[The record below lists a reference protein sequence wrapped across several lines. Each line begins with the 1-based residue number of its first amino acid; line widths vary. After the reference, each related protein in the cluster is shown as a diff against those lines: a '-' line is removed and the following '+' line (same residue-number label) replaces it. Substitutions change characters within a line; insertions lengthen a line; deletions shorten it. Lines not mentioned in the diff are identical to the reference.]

1 MLIER
6 LVYRMEYGEPLSMS
20 WFSFLRLCFG
30 IVCHVFSPTRSN
42 LLKSDMDMSWGLM
55 TDFWVDKR
63 NRVAGIEPATLK

>member
-63 NRVAGIEPATLK
+63 NRVAGIKPATLK